1 MTSMD
6 EQNAG
11 HHLFV
16 VNRIEDERRIIPS
29 RITGEKAPPTCW
41 VFKKKWIAGIV
52 DFNRKNLKG
61 NLSYFSSASFDFGNE
76 TQ

>member
-16 VNRIEDERRIIPS
+16 VNRIEDAHRITPP
-29 RITGEKAPPTCW
+29 RITGEKRLPPCAGF
-41 VFKKKWIAGIV
+41 FKKHGLQELLTSIERI
-52 DFNRKNLKG
+52 
-61 NLSYFSSASFDFGNE
+61 
-76 TQ
+76 

>member
-29 RITGEKAPPTCW
+29 RITGEKAPPKCW

-52 DFNRKNLKG
+52 DFRNVSKCLKRKILNKNLK
-61 NLSYFSSASFDFGNE
+61 
-76 TQ
+76 

>member
-29 RITGEKAPPTCW
+29 RITGEKAPPH
-41 VFKKKWIAGIV
+41 VLGSLKKNGLQELLTSIERI
-52 DFNRKNLKG
+52 
-61 NLSYFSSASFDFGNE
+61 
-76 TQ
+76 

>member
-6 EQNAG
+6 EQNDG

-41 VFKKKWIAGIV
+41 VFKKNGLQELLTLEMSQNA
-52 DFNRKNLKG
+52 LKEK
-61 NLSYFSSASFDFGNE
+61 S
-76 TQ
+76 